1 MALMEGVVLVNP
13 RSGPLPEPLGEVREH
28 FGDHQITECEGD
40 DLEDLARAAI
50 DAEPDF
56 VAMAGGDGS
65 IRCVASL
72 LAGTDIPLIPVPT
85 GTRNHFSR
93 ELGIETVGA
102 AAAAVNGCRRKVDL
116 AEVNGERFVN
126 NASVGFYAALVRER
140 DAHERHLPK
149 GVANVTAAW
158 AQARRGHRFRTD
170 VGGRP
175 YRAWLVFVGNG
186 CYGEGITD
194 LMSRD
199 ALDKALLDVRVLRA
213 DVPLAR
219 TRTVLALLLGRFGAS
234 PLIVCSEVCD
244 VEVGLRTPDVE
255 VALDGEIVRLRA
267 PLRFTS
273 LPGALTVLV
282 PAPGPPVPSGR

>member
-116 AEVNGERFVN
+116 AEVNGEQIGR
-126 NASVGFYAALVRER
+126 ASCRER
-140 DAHERHLPK
+140 
-149 GVANVTAAW
+149 V
-158 AQARRGHRFRTD
+158 
-170 VGGRP
+170 
-175 YRAWLVFVGNG
+175 
-186 CYGEGITD
+186 
-194 LMSRD
+194 
-199 ALDKALLDVRVLRA
+199 
-213 DVPLAR
+213 
-219 TRTVLALLLGRFGAS
+219 
-234 PLIVCSEVCD
+234 
-244 VEVGLRTPDVE
+244 
-255 VALDGEIVRLRA
+255 
-267 PLRFTS
+267 
-273 LPGALTVLV
+273 
-282 PAPGPPVPSGR
+282 